1 MVNFILGVSL
11 VHVETS
17 GLVIKEQSV
26 GENDRLITILT
37 AKYGLV
43 RAFVRGS
50 KSLKSKL
57 LAGTQLLTYS
67 DFVLFKGKD
76 SYSVDS
82 ANAKNVFFD
91 LRSDI
96 ESLSIAFYLCELFL
110 ELAPENDDATELLRL
125 LLNSLYLMNEK
136 KADRLKVKAV
146 AELRAMSISGFA
158 PNLVACEN
166 CGEFESPSVYFNLDK
181 GIFYCEKCNHGRV
194 GVHISFSTLTAMR
207 HIIYSEPK
215 KIFSFELKDTSLK
228 ELTNVTESYMLAHVE
243 KHFKTLDFYKSVA
256 TMI

>member
-1 MVNFILGVSL
+1 M
-11 VHVETS
+11 HVETD

-26 GENDRLITILT
+26 GESDRLITILT
-37 AKYGLV
+37 SKYGLI

-50 KSLKSKL
+50 KSVKSKL

-67 DFVLFKGKD
+67 DFVLFKGRD

-82 ANAKNVFFD
+82 ANPKNVFFD

-136 KADRLKVKAV
+136 KADRVLVKSV

-158 PNLVACEN
+158 PNLVACEE
-166 CGEFESPSVYFNLDK
+166 CGEFESPEVCFNLK
-181 GIFYCEKCNHGRV
+181 MGVFYCQKCCEGRQ
-194 GVHISFSTLTAMR
+194 GMRIGFSTLTAMR

-215 KIFSFELKDTSLK
+215 KIFDFKLKDASLR
-228 ELTNVTESYMLAHVE
+228 ELSKVTESYMITHVE
-243 KHFKTLDFYKSVA
+243 RHFKTLDFYKSVA
-256 TMI
+256 AM